1 MPAHF
6 PDDGLAT
13 KHFNLDSHLISGND
27 RPAKLGFINTHKVNQ
42 RVLQILV
49 RISRGEQPENGARL
63 RHAFNGQHSRH
74 DRRTWEMTIEK
85 RLVDADVLDG
95 NKPLVQV
102 DLENSV
108 DQEKRISMRKN
119 PHDLGDS
126 EFVHYFLAGS
136 AGFGSGA
143 FGVAA
148 AGAAAGFPGVAS
160 TRRMISVVM
169 SATS

>member
-1 MPAHF
+1 
-6 PDDGLAT
+6 
-13 KHFNLDSHLISGND
+13 
-27 RPAKLGFINTHKVNQ
+27 
-42 RVLQILV
+42 
-49 RISRGEQPENGARL
+49 
-63 RHAFNGQHSRH
+63 
-74 DRRTWEMTIEK
+74 MTIKE
-85 RLVDADVLDG
+85 RFVDADVLER
-95 NKPLVQV
+95 NEPFVRI
-102 DLENSV
+102 DLENTI

-143 FGVAA
+143 FGAVA

-160 TRRMISVVM
+160 TRRMISVVI